1 MGAISGHTQSVLEF
15 PKLLPE
21 LARRADS
28 AWGKELSLA
37 LWPAAELEE
46 AEARAAD
53 LREWLAL
60 AHGDPIPGNPAAPDV
75 REALERAGT
84 PGAILDPGE
93 LLDVARLAALSRE
106 IGTALA
112 ARAADAPRLAAA
124 AASALERFPALEAT
138 IARAIDERGEVRDG
152 ASPALKQFR
161 RQIATTRDEIRE
173 RLERLAA
180 RIGGESFTTERSGR
194 WTVAVPVDWLGR
206 VRGVI
211 HDRSASGGTVFM
223 EPFEIVELGN
233 RLREAEEAE
242 RDEVRRILAAL
253 SAQVGGE
260 APMLARAAAE
270 LARLD
275 WIQAAARLFR
285 DWDCVLPELRA
296 GGPIH
301 MRAGRHPLL
310 ALARAARG
318 EEVVPLDLEL
328 GGEAR
333 LLVITGPNMGG
344 KTVALKTLGLLTLM
358 AMAGLGVPAGEG
370 TVLGFFPSVVAD
382 IGDEQSIEENLSTF
396 ASHVRRLR
404 EALRN
409 ASPQCLVLLDE
420 LGSGTDPAE
429 GAALGRAI
437 LEALAES
444 GALGVVTTHHGV
456 LKEMATSHPAIANA
470 SMAFAAETF
479 APLYRLV
486 PGVPGRSLGLEV
498 AERLGFAPE
507 VLARARSLVPETE
520 RQVAALLT
528 DLETR
533 RLALGEREAELDAAR
548 AELGRLLT
556 KHRLR
561 LAELRAMRDRVL
573 AAAGAKSETAVS
585 EAERLLREARH
596 VLRQAQVSAER
607 ATAGGAGSTIGR
619 ELEGLARAVRAV
631 PQVTPRERR
640 TASPAAGGKEV
651 EAEAVKPGGRFWVPD
666 LEAVVE
672 VLEAPDSAGRV
683 LVRRGAMRLR
693 LGVERLRE
701 PGPEAAAAAASPATA
716 AVGRRLPLPQAA
728 GVDVDA
734 PASGMELDLRG
745 MSGDEGVSAIERYLE
760 EAVIHGYR
768 QVRIIHGK
776 GTGALRARVQE
787 VLRHHPRVEAFRLGE
802 MGEGGAGVT
811 VAEIA

>member
-1 MGAISGHTQSVLEF
+1 LGAISGHTQSVLEF
-15 PKLLPE
+15 SKLLPE

-28 AWGKELSLA
+28 AWGKELALA
-37 LWPAAELEE
+37 LRPAPELRE

-60 AHGDPIPGNPAAPDV
+60 AHGDPVVGNPAAPDV
-75 REALERAGT
+75 RPALDRAGT
-84 PGAILDPGE
+84 PGAILDPEE
-93 LLDVARLAALSRE
+93 LLDVARVATVSRE
-106 IGTALA
+106 VGAALA
-112 ARAADAPRLAAA
+112 ARAPDAPRLAA
-124 AASALERFPALEAT
+124 SARTELERFPALEAA
-138 IARAIDERGEVRDG
+138 IGRAIDERGEVRDG
-152 ASPALKQFR
+152 ASPELKQHR
-161 RQIATTRDEIRE
+161 RRIAATRDEIRE
-173 RLERLAA
+173 RLERIAA

-194 WTVAVPVDWLGR
+194 WTVAVPTDSLGR
-206 VRGVI
+206 VRGVV
-211 HDRSASGGTVFM
+211 HDRSSSGGTVFL
-223 EPFEIVELGN
+223 EPLEIVELGN

-242 RDEVRRILAAL
+242 RAEVRRILAAL
-253 SAQVGGE
+253 SAQVGSE
-260 APMLARAAAE
+260 ALALSRAAAE

-275 WIQAAARLFR
+275 QIQAAARLFR
-285 DWDCVLPELRA
+285 DWECVLPELRA
-296 GGPIH
+296 GGPIRVH
-301 MRAGRHPLL
+301 AGRHPLL

-328 GGEAR
+328 GVEAR

-358 AMAGLGVPAGEG
+358 GMAGLGVPAGEG
-370 TVLGFFPSVVAD
+370 TVLGFFPHVVAD

-404 EALRN
+404 EALLH
-409 ASPQCLVLLDE
+409 ASPAALVLLDE

-470 SMAFAAETF
+470 SMAFAPDTF

-507 VLARARSLVPETE
+507 VLARARELVPETE
-520 RQVAALLT
+520 RRVAALVT
-528 DLETR
+528 DLEAR
-533 RLALGEREAELDAAR
+533 RLALAEEEAVLAEAR
-548 AELGRLLT
+548 VELGRLLT
-556 KHRLR
+556 KHRTR
-561 LAELRAMRDRVL
+561 LAELRQMRDRVL
-573 AAAGAKSETAVS
+573 AAAGVKSEAAVA

-596 VLRQAQVSAER
+596 LLRQAQAGGER
-607 ATAGGAGSTIGR
+607 LAGGTAGTAGR
-619 ELEGLARAVRAV
+619 ELETLARALRSVPNPGAARAQRAGR
-631 PQVTPRERR
+631 P
-640 TASPAAGGKEV
+640 AAAGGKAV
-651 EAEAVKPGGRFWVPD
+651 ELEAVKPGGSFWVPD
-666 LEAVVE
+666 LDALVEVVE
-672 VLEAPDSAGRV
+672 PPDGAGRV
-683 LVRRGAMRLR
+683 LVRRGAVRLR
-693 LGVERLRE
+693 LGIERLRE
-701 PGPEAAAAAASPATA
+701 PGPEAASETA
-716 AVGRRLPLPQAA
+716 GAGRRLPLPAAQAA
-728 GVDVDA
+728 GVDVDP

-776 GTGALRARVQE
+776 GTGALRARIQE
-787 VLRHHPRVEAFRLGE
+787 YLRHHPRVEAFRLGE
-802 MGEGGAGVT
+802 LGEGGAGVT